1 MPNFD
6 RISLTVSSKSTFY
19 PFPFEKTTDFV
30 FNRISLCGFF
40 VKPTLPPFCVH
51 IYRFFQINL

>member
-19 PFPFEKTTDFV
+19 PFPFEKTTSFV
-30 FNRISLCGFF
+30 FNRISLCGFS
-40 VKPTLPPFCVH
+40 VKPTLLPFCVH